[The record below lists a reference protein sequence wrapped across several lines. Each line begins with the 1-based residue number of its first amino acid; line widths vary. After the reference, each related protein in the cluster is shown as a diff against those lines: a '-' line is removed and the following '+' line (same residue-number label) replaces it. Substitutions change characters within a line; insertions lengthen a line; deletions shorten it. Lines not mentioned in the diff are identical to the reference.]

1 MDNTEIVNED
11 DEDDEEDVG
20 SGPAPT
26 DHDNDGDDGDGGGD
40 DIDGGAG
47 SVKSDNSDEEEV
59 LDSESES
66 SGSEDE
72 QDPPNL
78 LDSFDHKEE
87 IDIWKDSDAFYDT
100 YDKKN
105 NKLSPTLNKYE
116 RTCIISIRAEQLS
129 LGTNTYLSNEEIGDI
144 TNVIEISEKE
154 LESGKLP
161 FIIKRPIANNN
172 MFEYWKLSDLEF

>member
-1 MDNTEIVNED
+1 MDNIEIINED
-11 DEDDEEDVG
+11 DDEEEEDVG
-20 SGPAPT
+20 SGAP
-26 DHDNDGDDGDGGGD
+26 DNDGDDGDND
-40 DIDGGAG
+40 DDGEDEIVGGAG

-78 LDSFDHKEE
+78 LDTFDHKEE

-100 YDKKN
+100 YDIKK